1 MRERVE
7 GVESGE
13 IGRSY
18 IIEDYVIYGKEFGC
32 YFNMMGRYL
41 KVVSCEVLLL
51 D

>member
-7 GVESGE
+7 GAESGE

-18 IIEDYVIYGKEFGC
+18 IIEDHVIHGKEFGC
-32 YFNMMGRYL
+32 YFNMMGRHL
-41 KVVSCEVLLL
+41 KVVSCEAPLS